1 MHKKRGKVCGYNV
14 KTLWKDG
21 GKQKGQSRFLGV
33 SKSENSFISLP
44 FLAFFLRIKH
54 PKLDGARFMT
64 QWKLIL
70 LTSSVLGA
78 VVLSSGCAP
87 LVVGGVA
94 AAAGGTAATATD
106 RRSTGA
112 VVNDEVLESRVKY
125 EIKKKLGNLDEH
137 ITIVSYN
144 GRVLLVGEV
153 STEEG
158 KRIAEETAR
167 TSLDVASVYNAL
179 VVMPSVSIGQRMS
192 DSTLATRVRSAIVT
206 TKGISL
212 NQMKV
217 DVERG
222 IVYLMGILTPEEN
235 QNACKVAAQVS
246 GVRKVVTYVET
257 MSAEEIKE
265 RMKNL
270 ETHNSGTQK
279 PAEIDQGS

>member
-1 MHKKRGKVCGYNV
+1 
-14 KTLWKDG
+14 
-21 GKQKGQSRFLGV
+21 
-33 SKSENSFISLP
+33 
-44 FLAFFLRIKH
+44 
-54 PKLDGARFMT
+54 MT

-137 ITIVSYN
+137 ITVVSYN

-167 TSLDVASVYNAL
+167 TSLDVSTVYNAL
-179 VVMPSVSIGQRMS
+179 VVMSSVSIGQRMS

-257 MSAEEIKE
+257 MSAAEIKE

>member
-1 MHKKRGKVCGYNV
+1 
-14 KTLWKDG
+14 
-21 GKQKGQSRFLGV
+21 
-33 SKSENSFISLP
+33 
-44 FLAFFLRIKH
+44 
-54 PKLDGARFMT
+54 MT